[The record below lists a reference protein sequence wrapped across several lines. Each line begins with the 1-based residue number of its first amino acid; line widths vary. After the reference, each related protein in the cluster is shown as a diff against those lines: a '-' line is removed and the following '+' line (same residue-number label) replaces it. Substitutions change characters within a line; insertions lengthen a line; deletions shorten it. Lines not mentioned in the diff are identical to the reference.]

1 MGLDMY
7 AEKVKAG
14 SISEPVDFTLPEGT
28 QGEELH
34 YWRKH
39 PNLHGWMEQLYREKG
54 GQDPNFNCNTVQITD
69 EDLDRLEKDINGDE
83 LPETHGFFFGSSQP
97 EDKADDIQFISSAR
111 RAIKDGF
118 DVYYTS
124 WW

>member
-7 AEKVKAG
+7 VEKVSG
-14 SISEPVDFTLPEGT
+14 GLITQPVDFTFPDRTEPV
-28 QGEELH
+28 EVH

-54 GQDPNFNCNTVQITD
+54 GQDPSFNLNRVQIT
-69 EDLDRLEKDINGDE
+69 EADLDRLEIDINNSD
-83 LPETHGFFFGSSQP
+83 LPETYGLFFGSSQP
-97 EDKADDIQFISSAR
+97 EDKVDDLRFIKTAR
-111 RAIKDGF
+111 QELKAGNDL
-118 DVYYTS
+118 YYTS